1 MEDQIVQLMK
11 LDKELMAKFTETELD
26 EFLSILKSP
35 DSDAKRV
42 ERFSKLI
49 KGEDSET
56 SIN

>member
-11 LDKELMAKFTETELD
+11 LDKELIAKFTETELD
-26 EFLSILKSP
+26 EFLSILKSS

-42 ERFSKLI
+42 DGFSKLV
-49 KGEDSET
+49 KGEEGET